1 MTAEITARMQEI
13 IETYDPSAPQSTADS
28 LRELWLQFEPKSIE
42 GIKAELREQ
51 QETAGIPVPVLKA
64 IGKTI
69 GKIARKRVD
78 DFIPLTSLLWD
89 EYGRE
94 GRVVA
99 LIPLG
104 AMELV
109 NPETIVP
116 MLETMCRTCITW
128 EDADRLA
135 MDALE
140 PIVRK
145 KPDEW
150 LPAMEP
156 WLSDE
161 NKWIRRAGVT
171 VIGRLAMK
179 HPSDTTRCV
188 ELSERLLFDE
198 ELDVKR
204 AVSFAFRLAARGEVA
219 PVQDF
224 LTRHVPPENPVATW
238 VLCDVIR
245 SMAKKLLPEFVSL
258 LPRYEQWSADSSLSA
273 KDRRSVE
280 SAIKKLRSVQQ
291 LT

>member
-1 MTAEITARMQEI
+1 MTAEITAQTNQI
-13 IETYDPSAPQSTADS
+13 IETYNPSAPQSTADS
-28 LRELWLQFEPKSIE
+28 LREFWLQFEPKSIA
-42 GIKAELREQ
+42 GIKAEQREQ

-78 DFIPLTSLLWD
+78 DFIPLTRLLWD

-109 NPETIVP
+109 DPETIVP
-116 MLETMCRTCITW
+116 ILKTMCRTCITW
-128 EDADRLA
+128 EDADRMA

-156 WLSDE
+156 WLDDE
-161 NKWIRRAGVT
+161 NKWVKRAGVI
-171 VIGRLAMK
+171 VVGRLAMK
-179 HPSDTTRCV
+179 HGSYTTRCV
-188 ELSERLLFDE
+188 ELSERLLFHED
-198 ELDVKR
+198 LDVKR
-204 AVSFAFRLAARGEVA
+204 AVSFAFRLATRGEID
-219 PVQDF
+219 PVRDF
-224 LTRHVPPENPVATW
+224 LTRHVPPENPAAAW

-245 SMAKKLLPEFVSL
+245 SMAKKLLPEFASL

-280 SAIKKLRSVQQ
+280 SAIKKLQSVQ
-291 LT
+291 